1 MPVKQERKAV
11 FFDIDGTLI
20 NIMEGQTQIAPTVKE
35 AIRALRAAGHCT
47 FIASGRPYAYLDPE
61 LVQQDLFD
69 GYVLMNGAVV
79 LLGDKTI
86 YKKMLPQATV
96 EEIARLA
103 EAHGVEYILEGPH
116 SVYLKP
122 EYKLTEAFY
131 RSIDVDVTQLDR
143 KSVV

>member
-1 MPVKQERKAV
+1 MIQEKKAV

-20 NIMEGQTQIAPTVKE
+20 NIMKGQTQIAPAVKG

-79 LLGDKTI
+79 LFGDKTI
-86 YKKMLPQATV
+86 YKQMLPQKTV
-96 EEIARLA
+96 EQIAALS
-103 EAHGVEYILEGPH
+103 EQHGVE
-116 SVYLKP
+116 
-122 EYKLTEAFY
+122 
-131 RSIDVDVTQLDR
+131 
-143 KSVV
+143 